1 MFALM
6 KIMQTLFSAG
16 FIVASFYSWSQKKE
30 TIIALVHAVMKTDR
44 KTLAG
49 YRTAKA
55 GPLDLGV
62 IIFMPDSGDTL
73 NLKARYAKQ
82 KSDQAISNCLKLAR
96 SRAPGM
102 IMIMERMTVGKYW
115 PHKDEIKLMT
125 IRFLGFPKSNPV

>member
-44 KTLAG
+44 KNFGRISYSKSRPFGFGA
-49 YRTAKA
+49 
-55 GPLDLGV
+55 V
-62 IIFMPDSGDTL
+62 IIFMPTPAIRL
-73 NLKARYAKQ
+73 ILRHAMQN
-82 KSDQAISNCLKLAR
+82 KSQIQAISNCLKLAR

-102 IMIMERMTVGKYW
+102 IMIMERMTVENTG
-115 PHKDEIKLMT
+115 HTRMRL
-125 IRFLGFPKSNPV
+125 N